1 MTQKLLMTV
10 IAAASLA
17 ACGGGGDVAPA
28 QVGATPSAT
37 TISGTAAVGAALAGA
52 TVDVKCAT
60 GSGSATTGADGSF
73 SVSIDNAVRPCVLA
87 VTSPAGA
94 TLHSIVEAG
103 SGATAVANITPLS
116 ELMVAALAQGD
127 TAAFFT
133 NFDAAAQ
140 ATLTP
145 EGVTGARE
153 QMTLALT
160 GIVDLSGV
168 DPIQDP
174 LVAASGSSPGNGL
187 DQTLDALGAKLAQ
200 AQVTLAD
207 VVAAVVANPGSPA
220 PVKTMLQPA
229 AAGCASLK
237 SGTYRALDLLAG
249 DAGDNWKIQIDATA
263 LTVAYPDGTSEVLV
277 DQGGCHFTLVSDEP
291 ASIYVSKSG
300 VSVVRDG
307 ADTVP
312 AAPVLVLPEQTI
324 ALSELAGTWNGMS
337 HERGDPGE
345 PTIPLALTFAFDANG
360 KLTAGADCDD
370 FETCAPW
377 DNAAAA
383 ITVHPDGGFNYT
395 DSNGSA
401 RMFAF
406 KSADGH
412 LTLYLV
418 GHYGF
423 YIAARP
429 QPQALPAVASTRS
442 TWDFNVN
449 GAGTMGAATAGST
462 QTTAV
467 DAVAKTFTRYRAVE
481 NRVDTWAVDQPRQG
495 LSKRAANSS
504 TVDGVAQMHGPAYAM
519 TLPGVGV
526 SVVGLPASNMFSFSV
541 VRP

>member
-145 EGVTGARE
+145 GRRDRCTRADDARVDRHRRPQRRRSDPGPAGRGERQQPGQRARPDARCARREARAGAGHPGRRRGGGGG
-153 QMTLALT
+153 QPRLA
-160 GIVDLSGV
+160 GAG
-168 DPIQDP
+168 QD
-174 LVAASGSSPGNGL
+174 
-187 DQTLDALGAKLAQ
+187 D
-200 AQVTLAD
+200 
-207 VVAAVVANPGSPA
+207 
-220 PVKTMLQPA
+220 A
-229 AAGCASLK
+229 AAGGCRLRQPEERHLP
-237 SGTYRALDLLAG
+237 RARPACG

-423 YIAARP
+423 
-429 QPQALPAVASTRS
+429 
-442 TWDFNVN
+442 
-449 GAGTMGAATAGST
+449 
-462 QTTAV
+462 
-467 DAVAKTFTRYRAVE
+467 
-481 NRVDTWAVDQPRQG
+481 
-495 LSKRAANSS
+495 
-504 TVDGVAQMHGPAYAM
+504 
-519 TLPGVGV
+519 
-526 SVVGLPASNMFSFSV
+526 
-541 VRP
+541 